1 MTRPHLQS
9 LTFEQLSSLLSI
21 KETKFSTGI
30 YNGDSGVQFGH
41 MNDKQ
46 KKMAMKWQSDLSVT
60 CMIKNRIGQH
70 EVLLPINQ
78 NCYNFW
84 KKKNRTNISGR
95 DNVLGKRFF
104 HFGNSHFP
112 FFKGYMVD
120 VVTV

>member
-1 MTRPHLQS
+1 
-9 LTFEQLSSLLSI
+9 
-21 KETKFSTGI
+21 
-30 YNGDSGVQFGH
+30 
-41 MNDKQ
+41 
-46 KKMAMKWQSDLSVT
+46 MKWESDLSVT

-84 KKKNRTNISGR
+84 KKKNNYRTNISGR

-104 HFGNSHFP
+104 HFGNSHFFS
-112 FFKGYMVD
+112 FFKGYVVD

>member
-30 YNGDSGVQFGH
+30 YNGDRGVQFGH

-46 KKMAMKWQSDLSVT
+46 KKMAMKWESDLPVT
-60 CMIKNRIGQH
+60 CMIKNRIGKL

-84 KKKNRTNISGR
+84 KKKNIEQTSLVEIMS
-95 DNVLGKRFF
+95 
-104 HFGNSHFP
+104 
-112 FFKGYMVD
+112 
-120 VVTV
+120 